1 MKRDL
6 RYWLFVAGLVL
17 VFLWIRHDGGE
28 APSPAAEAP
37 AAAGP
42 GGLADYETSKVRVTM
57 YSLTTCP
64 YCKAMHRELTAR
76 NIPFVEYFID
86 AEPGRQRELTSKL
99 EHAGFRPG
107 AIGTPILEVNGV
119 MLPNNPSIRT
129 VLKQLQ
135 QG

>member
-1 MKRDL
+1 MKRDP

-17 VFLWIRHDGGE
+17 VLWWIGHDGNE
-28 APSPAAEAP
+28 SPAPVAQAP
-37 AAAGP
+37 EGAP
-42 GGLADYETSKVRVTM
+42 GELASYDKARVRVTM

-86 AEPGRQRELTSKL
+86 EDRGRMRELTGKL
-99 EHAGFRPG
+99 ERAGFRPG
-107 AIGTPILEVNGV
+107 SIGTPILEVNGV
-119 MLPNNPSIRT
+119 MLPNSPSIRA